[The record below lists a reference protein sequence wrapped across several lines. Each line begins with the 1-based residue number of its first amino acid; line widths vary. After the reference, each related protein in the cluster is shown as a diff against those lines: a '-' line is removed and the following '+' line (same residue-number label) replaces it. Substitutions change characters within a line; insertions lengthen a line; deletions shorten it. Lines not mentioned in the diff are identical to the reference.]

1 MSTSSTVHG
10 DLFQGILLCCCRAI
24 LRMPASWS
32 ALPAWRT
39 AVAALTERLASSHA
53 AGRAARRSADTRIAQ
68 LRRPGCPASASTL
81 WEESILAR
89 ILAAVRSM
97 RAASIAAP
105 KPLSICRQVADASGP
120 KFTGYDGKH
129 QQ

>member
-1 MSTSSTVHG
+1 M
-10 DLFQGILLCCCRAI
+10 LRAELL
-24 LRMPASWS
+24 S
-32 ALPAWRT
+32 
-39 AVAALTERLASSHA
+39 V
-53 AGRAARRSADTRIAQ
+53 SADNQAGAQ

-105 KPLSICRQVADASGP
+105 KPLSICRRVANVSQP
-120 KFTGYDGKH
+120 
-129 QQ
+129 QE